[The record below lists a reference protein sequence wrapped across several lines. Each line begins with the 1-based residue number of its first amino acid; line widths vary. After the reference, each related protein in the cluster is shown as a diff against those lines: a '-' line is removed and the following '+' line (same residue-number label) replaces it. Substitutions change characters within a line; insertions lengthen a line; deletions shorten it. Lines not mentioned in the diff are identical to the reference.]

1 MIICGRNPVMKLIS
15 SSVCSFKNL
24 KKGFKT
30 CDVKCYTSTMNFK
43 VWKVYRLE
51 TKFIYIYTLIYTFR
65 VKGTVKLSLHSVNF
79 IQNIWETRTKNV
91 GY

>member
-15 SSVCSFKNL
+15 SVCSFKNL
-24 KKGFKT
+24 KKGFTT
-30 CDVKCYTSTMNFK
+30 CDVKYYTSTMNFK

-65 VKGTVKLSLHSVNF
+65 VKGTVKLSLYSVNF

>member
-51 TKFIYIYTLIYTFR
+51 TKFIHIYTLIYTFR
-65 VKGTVKLSLHSVNF
+65 VKGTVKLSLYSVNF